1 MDKEDIK
8 MYCMIAIVLLTMG
21 EGILLAAYYSEYG
34 VCFGANKALDI
45 WVIGMIVAIIILLII
60 WFILRAIL
68 RKEQGDS
75 YVGILDLIDTIR
87 CLLFPESFM
96 RKKEILRAVKNLGDG
111 EEIFSSIL
119 WKTATKGINILY
131 LCAFVF
137 LFAFGSGIGYVVI
150 EEWLEMS
157 NQRVLMTVLGAI
169 FIVVLCFWALTAFLG
184 IKKRPD
190 SIIYYAVL
198 HTVKFSVLNDD
209 FLYAVK
215 CGNGIFIG
223 KEYIF
228 IQIAK
233 GMQVVAK
240 KDITECS
247 VNRMAGWNPER
258 LCLPYYL
265 LTVKTE
271 DDCIMKYSISPIAF
285 DKLKIGVGEQELN
298 DEEDNNI

>member
-8 MYCMIAIVLLTMG
+8 MYCMIWAVLLAMG
-21 EGILLAAYYSEYG
+21 ECILLAAYYSEYG
-34 VCFGANKALDI
+34 VCFGANKALDYM
-45 WVIGMIVAIIILLII
+45 VIGIIVAIIILLII
-60 WFILRAIL
+60 WCILRAIL

-75 YVGILDLIDTIR
+75 YVGIFDLIDTIR
-87 CLLFPESFM
+87 YLLFPERPM
-96 RKKEILRAVKNLGDG
+96 KKKEILRTVKELGDG

-119 WKTATKGINILY
+119 WKTATKGVNILY

-150 EEWLEMS
+150 KEWLEMS
-157 NQRVLMTVLGAI
+157 DQRVVMTVVGVI
-169 FIVVLCFWALTAFLG
+169 FIVILYFWALVAFYG
-184 IKKRPD
+184 IKRRPD
-190 SIIYYAVL
+190 SIIDYAVL
-198 HTVKFSVLNDD
+198 HNVKVSVLNND

-215 CGNGIFIG
+215 CGNGIFVG
-223 KEYIF
+223 NEYIF

-247 VNRMAGWNPER
+247 VVRMAGWNPER

-265 LTVKTE
+265 LTVETE
-271 DDCIMKYSISPIAF
+271 DDCILKYSISPIAF
-285 DKLKIGVGEQELN
+285 DKLKIGVGEQESN
-298 DEEDNNI
+298 DAEDNNI